1 METSNSQ
8 LASRNS
14 HLATGNEKR
23 EVKKPSKMFT
33 HYYGTMILL
42 LLALLVAAG
51 FIVIKPKI
59 DEYKGVTASIQDVQ
73 LQAENEKQYFDS
85 LSRSVAAAQ
94 TIDPEVLGKV
104 DLALPREPGVPNL
117 LVQMDAA
124 ASANKVKISSIT
136 FSADD
141 KKAATGKVQGLN
153 MTMTVE
159 AQDYQALKNF
169 LSSLELSLRV
179 IDIQNL
185 SINSFSKN
193 SAVFSLQMK
202 TYYFPAS
209 TK

>member
-1 METSNSQ
+1 MESQ
-8 LASRNS
+8 PTTQN
-14 HLATGNEKR
+14 KI
-23 EVKKPSKMFT
+23 KKPSKMFT

-59 DEYKGVTASIQDVQ
+59 DEYKGVTSSIQDVQ

-85 LSRSVAAAQ
+85 LSRSVGAAQ
-94 TIDPEVLGKV
+94 TIDPSVLEKV
-104 DLALPREPGVPNL
+104 DLALPREPGIPNL
-117 LVQMDAA
+117 LVQMDQAA
-124 ASANKVKISSIT
+124 KANKVKVASIT
-136 FSADD
+136 FSAED